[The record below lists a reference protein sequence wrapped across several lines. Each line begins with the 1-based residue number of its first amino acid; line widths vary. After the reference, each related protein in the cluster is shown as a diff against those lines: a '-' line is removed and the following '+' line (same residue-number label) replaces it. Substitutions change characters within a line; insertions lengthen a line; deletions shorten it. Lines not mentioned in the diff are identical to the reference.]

1 MEFLTSWLLS
11 KQYMRFMSLTI
22 EPMNLNKKLRHLSTR
37 TQMKSLKNMKKA
49 IKQHLRST
57 SLRALKKEEN
67 LTIHFKGVS
76 LRNPMRL
83 IRRMTISITDLTLH
97 IPKRRYIWRQITRN
111 RALLLHQIYRQ
122 SR

>member
-1 MEFLTSWLLS
+1 
-11 KQYMRFMSLTI
+11 MRFMSLTI

-37 TQMKSLKNMKKA
+37 TQMKSLKNMKNT

-67 LTIHFKGVS
+67 LTIPFKGVS
-76 LRNPMRL
+76 LRNPMRQ

-111 RALLLHQIYRQ
+111 RALLLHHIYRQ
-122 SR
+122 SRYCSFQKIPI